1 MRKRSNRAQMH
12 WWCATCPNALQ
23 LVRIVLESPALL
35 SSPRGGRNHREM
47 GKLNPGDF
55 SLPASCLFTLPS
67 RLLTLHGLGE
77 AVTFSGK
84 DHDVGVMNKPVNKR
98 RRQAIITENRVPA
111 AKFEI
116 RGYDEALS
124 LIAIRNHLK
133 QQFRSIPVKRNEAD
147 LVYDHELHTLKR
159 GHGGGQRSLLVLF
172 QQYVSQRC
180 RREKACPLALFAG
193 LERKACGQVRFT
205 RSDRS

>member
-124 LIAIRNHLK
+124 LIAIRNDFEKKLRAGPV
-133 QQFRSIPVKRNEAD
+133 QRDITIFIQNDEFCLVQF
-147 LVYDHELHTLKR
+147 
-159 GHGGGQRSLLVLF
+159 F
-172 QQYVSQRC
+172 Q
-180 RREKACPLALFAG
+180 E
-193 LERKACGQVRFT
+193 
-205 RSDRS
+205 